1 MIESIRTK
9 LIENFNQ
16 AVRSRYL
23 YETDLDK
30 SELWNVYLSSFPEGA
45 NPIYK
50 TRTVHDCSACRSFF
64 KAIGNTVWIDERT
77 MEIHSIFEFDTG
89 SSIYQPVMD
98 ALSKF
103 VKKHPIKDV
112 YLSNERRVGRDCDR
126 SMVGSVVET
135 FEHFYLDLPSHL
147 VYDGNY
153 SRQHSYL
160 TRESQKGYYRENKN
174 VFKRS
179 LEEISMEAI
188 DTVLELTA
196 SKTLYRGEEWT
207 GALTEFRK
215 SKEEYERLD
224 PDKKDAYAWYMST
237 KTNNYAVQRIRNHSI
252 GVLLTDI
259 SEGMDLED
267 AMRKYEAIVAPANYK
282 RPKAIFTKK
291 MLEEAQKTVEELGY
305 MNSLERRFAR
315 IDDINVHDILFS
327 NKDAAKHIAG
337 NVFDDL
343 MKSAKTTPK
352 NFSRVE
358 KIEIERF
365 IKDVLPTTNEMEVYF
380 ESRHIPN
387 LVSLI
392 APVHKEAKSM
402 FKWDNGFSWAYT
414 GNIADSDIKAN
425 VKKAGGMVNAALRF
439 SIQWNDGLEHDPNDL
454 DVHCIEST
462 VYGYKKEI
470 FFGDMYSSKTDGKL
484 DVDIIHPAPR
494 TPAVENIVYPMK
506 DKMLPGSYEFSVH
519 CYSDRGGKSG
529 FRAEIEFDGKIY
541 QFNYANKLRADER
554 IRVATVEMDS
564 EGNLSIVKFLSS
576 EDSSREIWGL
586 ATNQFIPV
594 SVMMNSPN
602 YWSLNDGKE
611 GVGNKHYM
619 FMLDGCINPEKPN
632 GFYNEYLK
640 GELIE
645 HKRVFEALGFK
656 MSVGES
662 NDQLSGLGFSST
674 KRNDIIVKVKGSTE
688 RIMKVI
694 F

>member
-1 MIESIRTK
+1 MFQKVRDK
-9 LIENFNQ
+9 LIENFNHI
-16 AVRSRYL
+16 VGGHDL

-30 SELWNVYLSSFPEGA
+30 DELWDIYLRSFPTGA
-45 NPIYK
+45 NPIY
-50 TRTVHDCSACRSFF
+50 RTNTKYDCSSCRHFI
-64 KAIGNTVWIDERT
+64 KAIGNLVWIDEET
-77 MEIHSIFEFDTG
+77 MDIHSIFEFDTE
-89 SSIYQPVMD
+89 STIYQPVMD
-98 ALSKF
+98 AMATY
-103 VKKHPIKDV
+103 VVKHPIRDMYFSK
-112 YLSNERRVGRDCDR
+112 EHRVGHDYDR
-126 SMVGSVVET
+126 ELIGDEIET
-135 FEHFYLDLPSHL
+135 FHHFYVDIPDRML
-147 VYDGNY
+147 YNARGNRFM
-153 SRQHSYL
+153 SI
-160 TRESQKGYYRENKN
+160 ESAKSDRRDSKN

-179 LEEISMEAI
+179 LEEISMDAI
-188 DTVLELTA
+188 DTVLELVK
-196 SKTLYRGEEWT
+196 SKTLYRGEEWIN
-207 GALTEFRK
+207 ALIEFRK

-224 PDKKDAYAWYMST
+224 PDKRGIYAWLMSS
-237 KTNNYAVQRIRNHSI
+237 KIGYAVARIRNHSI

-259 SEGMDLED
+259 SNEIDLEE
-267 AMRKYEAIVAPANYK
+267 AVRKYEAIVAPSNYK

-291 MLEEAQKTVEELGY
+291 MLEEAQKKVEELGY

-327 NKDAAKHIAG
+327 NKDTAKHIEG

-343 MKSAKTTPK
+343 MKSAKTAPK

-402 FKWDNGFSWAYT
+402 FKWGNGFSWAYA

-425 VKKAGGMVNAALRF
+425 VKNAGGSVNGALRF
-439 SIQWNDGLEHDPNDL
+439 SIQWNDGLEHNPNDL
-454 DVHCIEST
+454 DAHCIEPN
-462 VYGYKKEI
+462 GNEI
-470 FFGDMYSSKTDGKL
+470 YFNSPRSRLTLGEL
-484 DVDIIHPAPR
+484 DVDIIHPDMNKA
-494 TPAVENIVYPMK
+494 AVENIVFPEKQRMPKGEYRF
-506 DKMLPGSYEFSVH
+506 YVH
-519 CYSDRGGKSG
+519 CFSDRGGNSG
-529 FRAEIEFDGKIY
+529 FKAEIEFDGQIY
-541 QFNYANKLRADER
+541 HFDYPHKLRQSEKVF
-554 IRVATVEMDS
+554 VATVTLLENGAFELNNHLTAEMS
-564 EGNLSIVKFLSS
+564 R
-576 EDSSREIWGL
+576 REIWGL
-586 ATNQFIPV
+586 VTNQFVPV

-640 GELIE
+640 NELIE
-645 HKRVFEALGFK
+645 HKRVFEALGSK
-656 MSVGES
+656 MAVRES

-674 KRNDIIVKVKGSTE
+674 KRNDIVVKVKGSTE